1 MIFKAMRQ
9 NEISKKDSSYRQ
21 GKRTQ
26 ETMPEACPIYREQG
40 EQLEKKIEL

>member
-1 MIFKAMRQ
+1 MRQ
-9 NEISKKDSSYRQ
+9 KNEISKKDSSYRQ

-26 ETMPEACPIYREQG
+26 EKVPEACPIYRAQE